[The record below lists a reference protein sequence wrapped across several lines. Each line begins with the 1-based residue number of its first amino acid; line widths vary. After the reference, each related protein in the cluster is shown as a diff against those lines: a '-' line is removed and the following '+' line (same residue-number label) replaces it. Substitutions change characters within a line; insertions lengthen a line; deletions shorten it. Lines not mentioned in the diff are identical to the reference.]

1 MRKATDGRPRRT
13 AGVPV
18 TPAPAGLSRL
28 FRLDGGVAHEPAIDA
43 WFDAQPPEL
52 GSLARTWFGR
62 MRACGGDVREL
73 MHDDQPTACIDD
85 APFGYVD
92 AFTAH
97 VNVGFFR
104 GNVLP
109 DPAGLLRGTGKYMRH
124 VKLTPGVLIDE
135 AALEALILDAYR
147 EMRRY
152 LRTT

>member
-1 MRKATDGRPRRT
+1 
-13 AGVPV
+13 V
-18 TPAPAGLSRL
+18 TPAPGGPTRL
-28 FRLDGGVAHEPAIDA
+28 FRLDGAVAHEPAIDA

-52 GSLARTWFGR
+52 GTLARAWFAR
-62 MRACGGDVREL
+62 MRACGPDVGEL
-73 MHDDQPTACIDD
+73 LHDDQPTACIGG
-85 APFGYVD
+85 APFAYVD

-124 VKLTPGVLIDE
+124 VTLTPGVAIDE
-135 AALEALILDAYR
+135 AALDALILAAYR
-147 EMRRY
+147 EMRSS